1 MTPLFTFYGFNSASN
16 TISHSFVGE
25 LTDRATTEGTDFMS
39 TAITEYWT
47 VILSVLFVG
56 FMIGL
61 FWWLA
66 RKLFGHKQL

>member
-1 MTPLFTFYGFNSASN
+1 MEG
-16 TISHSFVGE
+16 FVGE
-25 LTDRATTEGTDFMS
+25 LVEKAIAAATGFMS
-39 TAITEYWT
+39 SAINDYWT

-56 FMIGL
+56 FMISL

>member
-1 MTPLFTFYGFNSASN
+1 MEG
-16 TISHSFVGE
+16 FVGE
-25 LTDRATTEGTDFMS
+25 LTEHATAEATDFMS
-39 TAITEYWT
+39 AAITDYWT

-56 FMIGL
+56 FMISL

>member
-1 MTPLFTFYGFNSASN
+1 MSD
-16 TISHSFVGE
+16 FVAT
-25 LTDRATTEGTDFMS
+25 LVDDVATTSVAFMEA
-39 TAITEYWT
+39 AITDYWT

-56 FMIGL
+56 FMISL